1 MMRYHQ
7 QILVRPPSSIRREP
21 LLKPRPSFSTLQVSG
36 PVNGNGGG
44 KKITMVDVAEAAGS
58 TAAEC
63 LAVSCCCPCG
73 IVNLVVWMVCKVP
86 VNLCRKAW
94 RRRRRQQLI
103 KKGLLCP
110 KGRKLSCG
118 CQDRET
124 KLVSEAAMDEM
135 AVFVAWKKDEVVD
148 RLEEEMWERFYN
160 TGFWRSPSQREVNH
174 KKVC

>member
-7 QILVRPPSSIRREP
+7 QILIRPPSSNRREP
-21 LLKPRPSFSTLQVSG
+21 LLKPRPSFTVLPVSG
-36 PVNGNGGG
+36 PVKGNEGRR
-44 KKITMVDVAEAAGS
+44 KITMVDVAEAAGS
-58 TAAEC
+58 TAAGC

-73 IVNLVVWMVCKVP
+73 IMNLVVWMVYKVP
-86 VNLCRKAW
+86 ANLCRKAW

-103 KKGLLCP
+103 KKGLLSA

-118 CQDRET
+118 CQDGET
-124 KLVSEAAMDEM
+124 KPVSVDMDEM
-135 AVFVAWKKDEVVD
+135 AVIVAWKKDEEVD
-148 RLEEEMWERFYN
+148 RLEEEMWERFYS